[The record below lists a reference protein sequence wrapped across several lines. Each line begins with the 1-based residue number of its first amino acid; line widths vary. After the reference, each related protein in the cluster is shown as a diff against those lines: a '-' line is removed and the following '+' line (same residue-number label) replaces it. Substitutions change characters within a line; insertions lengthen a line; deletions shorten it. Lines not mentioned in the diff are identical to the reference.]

1 MTPAS
6 SAPQIWVNKRDY
18 KEHKKARQS
27 RASHQEV
34 GFLLVGVDVLGD
46 PLRQK
51 LNCRKQR
58 TPRQIYK
65 KSIGVS
71 VILLFLYRYIIY
83 SQIFTRLFYT
93 VFVFDYEFIV
103 HNKMTNCSQRV
114 PSIRH
119 ECNCNR
125 TTFFK
130 NIQINFA

>member
-1 MTPAS
+1 MIA
-6 SAPQIWVNKRDY
+6 
-18 KEHKKARQS
+18 EHLLRKFKLYFYFISQKTKPKG
-27 RASHQEV
+27 ASHKEV
-34 GFLLVGVDVLGD
+34 TIFLVGTGVLD
-46 PLRQK
+46 CPKRQK
-51 LNCRKQR
+51 LIRRKQR
-58 TPRQIYK
+58 IPRQIFK

-114 PSIRH
+114 LSIRH